1 LGRSIAKIAGSASG
15 SISQRYGS
23 ADPQILLSPN
33 KNGKKNF
40 YSYSF
45 VTSFRLFIFE
55 NDVNNIKY
63 TLKRNKQKAC
73 LKKLSF
79 LLAS

>member
-1 LGRSIAKIAGSASG
+1 MTKIAGSASESG

-33 KNGKKNF
+33 KNGMKNF

-55 NDVNNIKY
+55 NDVNNTKY
-63 TLKRNKQKAC
+63 TLK
-73 LKKLSF
+73 KK
-79 LLAS
+79 

>member
-1 LGRSIAKIAGSASG
+1 MTKIARSASGPG

-23 ADPQILLSPN
+23 TDPQILLSPN

-55 NDVNNIKY
+55 NDVNNTKY
-63 TLKRNKQKAC
+63 TLK
-73 LKKLSF
+73 KK
-79 LLAS
+79 